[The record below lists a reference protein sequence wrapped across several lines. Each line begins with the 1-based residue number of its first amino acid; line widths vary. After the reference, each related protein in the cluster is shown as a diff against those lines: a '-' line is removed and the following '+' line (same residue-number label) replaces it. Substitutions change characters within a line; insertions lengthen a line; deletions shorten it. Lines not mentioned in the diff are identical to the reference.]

1 MPVMS
6 SYTINGLTSYT
17 SYQLGVRACSNGGKE
32 KVRRERGRVA
42 EDRTALERLLL
53 LKCVIGLAD
62 TVTATVSTACRPPS
76 RIRDTNSQSL
86 DSNTL
91 RFTWTEPAIINGTLQ
106 YMVSPHDQLW
116 EHYIS

>member
-1 MPVMS
+1 MPALS
-6 SYTINGLTSYT
+6 NYTINGLTSYT

-32 KVRRERGRVA
+32 RERERGRVV
-42 EDRTALERLLL
+42 EDRTALGRLLL
-53 LKCVIGLAD
+53 LKCIIGQGD
-62 TVTATVSTACRPPS
+62 TMTTSVSTACRRPS

-106 YMVSPHDQLW
+106 YEVSPCDQLW
-116 EHYIS
+116 GHF